1 MADIIT
7 RLARRH
13 TYNTL
18 KSAMHGMTLNTIGK
32 LYGVQREKGEDNRH
46 YERRILKVACQRG
59 PLSMCGKMV
68 SDGIKEGIADAEKEG
83 KRNDLGR

>member
-13 TYNTL
+13 AYYTL

-32 LYGVQREKGEDNRH
+32 LYEVERQKDEDNRS
-46 YERRILKVACQRG
+46 YERRILKVASRRA
-59 PLSMCGKMV
+59 PDFKKATTEV
-68 SDGIKEGIADAEKEG
+68 KA
-83 KRNDLGR
+83 